1 MPSIAVPDSFNVAD
15 YLVSRHVREG
25 RGDRTALIRAEGS
38 LTYTELDALVNSAG
52 NALRLIGVVP
62 EQRIVL
68 LLHDGPAFYAAFL
81 GAIKIGAVPIPL
93 NTLLRRSD
101 YQYVLNDSRAAAA
114 IVSESLAAEILP
126 IVHLLSCLKHL
137 IVSGGALGGLPAFE
151 RLIEA
156 ASPVLH
162 AADTHKDDPAFWLYS
177 SGSTGP
183 PKGAIHLQHDIVCTI
198 ESYARG
204 VLGMT
209 ERDRCLSAAKL
220 FFAYGLGNSLSFP
233 LGLGGQAVVVAG
245 RPGPDAMFEAINRF
259 QPTIF
264 FGVPTLYAA
273 MLQVPDAPAR
283 FNLSSLR
290 FCVSAGEALP
300 PEIFRRWQERFGLEI
315 VDGIGSTE
323 MLHIFLSN
331 RPGACRPGTSGVEV
345 PGYAAKIVGEDG
357 APAPTGTMGTLM
369 VCGDSA
375 AAGYWK
381 QHERTKG
388 TFQGHWVNT
397 GDKYVRDEDGIT
409 TIAAEATTCSRLAGS
424 GCRPWRSRTRC
435 WRIRRSWSAPSSGRP
450 TPTVSPSRKRS
461 SSCDQ
466 ASRRRTTRRA
476 TSRRSSRRVSRRT
489 SIRAG
494 SISSPSCR
502 RRRPARSSD
511 SGFADRSARGR
522 VRGLSW
528 LWSLGVGRWAGV
540 GLHAGP

>member
-1 MPSIAVPDSFNVAD
+1 MPSIAIPDSFNVAD

-38 LTYTELDALVNSAG
+38 LTYTELDALVNGAG

-137 IVSGGALGGLPAFE
+137 IISGGALGGLPAFE

-162 AADTHKDDPAFWLYS
+162 ASDTHKDDPAFWLYS

-183 PKGAIHLQHDIVCTI
+183 PKGAVHLQHDIVCTI

-233 LGLGGQAVVVAG
+233 LGVGGQAVVVAG
-245 RPGPDAMFEAINRF
+245 RPGPEAMFEAINRF

-357 APAPTGTMGTLM
+357 ASAPTGTMGTLM

-397 GDKYVRDEDGIT
+397 GDKYVRDEDGYYHY
-409 TIAAEATTCSRLAGS
+409 CG
-424 GCRPWRSRTRC
+424 RSDDMLKVGGI
-435 WRIRRSWSAPSSGRP
+435 W
-450 TPTVSPSRKRS
+450 VSPVEVENTVLAHQAVLECAVVGATDTDGLTKPKAFVVLRS
-461 SSCDQ
+461 GVAPTHDTARDIQ
-466 ASRRRTTRRA
+466 AFVKASIAPYKYPRWIEFIPELPKTA
-476 TSRRSSRRVSRRT
+476 TGKIQRFRLR
-489 SIRAG
+489 
-494 SISSPSCR
+494 
-502 RRRPARSSD
+502 
-511 SGFADRSARGR
+511 
-522 VRGLSW
+522 
-528 LWSLGVGRWAGV
+528 
-540 GLHAGP
+540 